1 MEQPNDFIYEEL
13 SKISENIFYALNASD
28 NTISSNEIPYIVY
41 QEISKHPIIADNKA
55 QIYKV
60 EYQVTIVTKHGK
72 DPLIQAFESHFNE
85 LEIIPVMISS
95 YRNDDYTINR
105 VYKIEII
112 SKGG

>member
-1 MEQPNDFIYEEL
+1 MEHPNEYIYEQL
-13 SKISENIFYALNASD
+13 SVISDNVFYALNTDD
-28 NTISSNEIPYIVY
+28 NTIDTNEIPYIVY
-41 QEISKHPIIADNKA
+41 QEISKHPIVADNKA

-60 EYQVTIVTKHGK
+60 EYQITLVTKLGTEPIIK
-72 DPLIQAFESHFNE
+72 AFEDHFNE

-95 YRNDDYTINR
+95 YRNDDYSINR

>member
-60 EYQVTIVTKHGK
+60 KYQVTIVTKHGK
-72 DPLIQAFESHFNE
+72 DPLIQAFESHFNQ

>member
-1 MEQPNDFIYEEL
+1 L
-13 SKISENIFYALNASD
+13 
-28 NTISSNEIPYIVY
+28 
-41 QEISKHPIIADNKA
+41 
-55 QIYKV
+55 
-60 EYQVTIVTKHGK
+60 VTKLGE
-72 DPLIQAFESHFNE
+72 DPLIQAFEDHFNE